1 MFTKKLGGYQGLN
14 YPMRLEK
21 AGLCTLELRRL
32 KADLCYCYKLL
43 HGQIETESQKML
55 ELDNTRHT
63 RGHTWKLKTAVPRLD
78 TRLHFFTCR
87 VTKSWNSL
95 SQSTVD
101 ATTFG
106 AFRALLEL
114 ESLDIFLHAKK

>member
-1 MFTKKLGGYQGLN
+1 MFTKKLTGYRGHN
-14 YPMRLEK
+14 SPKRLEK
-21 AGLCTLELRRL
+21 ADLCSLELRRL
-32 KADLCYCYKLL
+32 KTDLCYCYKIL
-43 HGQIETESQKML
+43 HGLIDTDSKKML
-55 ELDNTRHT
+55 EVDNTRHT

-87 VTKSWNSL
+87 VVNPWNSL

-101 ATTFG
+101 ATSFG

-114 ESLDIFLHAKK
+114 ENLDIFLQVKK